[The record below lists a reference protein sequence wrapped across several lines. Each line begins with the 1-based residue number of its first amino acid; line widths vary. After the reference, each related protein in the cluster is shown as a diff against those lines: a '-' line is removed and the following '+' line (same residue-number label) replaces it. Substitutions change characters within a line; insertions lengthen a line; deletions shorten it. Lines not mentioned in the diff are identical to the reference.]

1 MSEQPFDPEQYK
13 QRQRPEWDAAA
24 KGWKKWWRTIEQGA
38 QKVSDRLVEMAGIQP
53 GQRVLDVASGIGE
66 PAVTAASR
74 VGPDGSVVATDYSGS
89 MLAIAQERAAELG
102 LTNLET
108 QVVDG
113 EMLDFPANSFD
124 AALCRWGLMLM
135 PNPTQSASRVA
146 EALAPGGKFAAAV
159 WGPPPKVPLGGVAM
173 GVIVKALE
181 MPPPPEGAPGF
192 FSLSE
197 PGSIE
202 DVFKTAGFSDVHA
215 EEMTVVIEMS
225 SADTFVEMFRD
236 TARAIT
242 TMVDEQPAQQQ
253 EEIWAQVTAGIQRFA
268 TDEGSIRLP
277 NQTICVVGTKQ

>member
-13 QRQRPEWDAAA
+13 QRHRHEWDAAA
-24 KGWKKWWRTIEQGA
+24 EGWKKWWPIIEQGG
-38 QKVSDRLVEMAGIQP
+38 QKVSGRLVEMAGIQL

-66 PAVTAASR
+66 PAVTAASH

-102 LTNLET
+102 LINLET

-113 EMLDFPANSFD
+113 EMLDFPASSFD

-135 PNPTQSASRVA
+135 PDPTESASRVA

-159 WGPPPKVPLGGVAM
+159 WGPPLKVPLAGVAM
-173 GVIVKALE
+173 GVIMKALE
-181 MPPPPEGAPGF
+181 MPPPPEGAPGI
-192 FSLSE
+192 FSLSA

-202 DVFKTAGFSDVHA
+202 DVFETAGFSDVLT
-215 EEMTVVIEMS
+215 EEMTVIIELP

-236 TARAIT
+236 TARAVT
-242 TMVDEQPAQQQ
+242 TMVAEQPAKQQ
-253 EEIWAQVTAGIQRFA
+253 EIIWGQVTAGIQQFA

-277 NQTICVVGTKQ
+277 NQTICAVGTKQ

>member
-1 MSEQPFDPEQYK
+1 
-13 QRQRPEWDAAA
+13 
-24 KGWKKWWRTIEQGA
+24 
-38 QKVSDRLVEMAGIQP
+38 MAGIQP

-66 PAVTAASR
+66 PAVTAASH

-102 LTNLET
+102 LSNLET

-135 PNPTQSASRVA
+135 PNPTESASRVA

-159 WGPPPKVPLGGVAM
+159 WGPPPEVPLAGVAM
-173 GVIVKALE
+173 GVIMKALE
-181 MPPPPEGAPGF
+181 MPPPPEGAPGI
-192 FSLSE
+192 FSLSA

-202 DVFKTAGFSDVHA
+202 DVFKTAGFSDVHT
-215 EEMTVVIEMS
+215 EEMTVIIELP
-225 SADTFVEMFRD
+225 SAETFVEMFRD
-236 TARAIT
+236 TAGAVT
-242 TMVDEQPAQQQ
+242 TMVAEQPAQMQ
-253 EEIWAQVTAGIQRFA
+253 EEIWGQVTAGIRRFA